1 MNPAKPK
8 NDITEK
14 IFKQTLNQQNNP
26 QSDAFK
32 RGLMAALAF
41 RATGI
46 KVNLNCPYTSGTADF
61 EEFWAGANEG
71 HKSWQALEEKKKLK
85 QKK

>member
-1 MNPAKPK
+1 LNPVKPK
-8 NDITEK
+8 TDITEK
-14 IFKQTLNQQNNP
+14 IFKHALNQQMTP
-26 QSDAFK
+26 MSDAFE

-41 RATGI
+41 RSTGI

-71 HKSWQALEEKKKLK
+71 HKSWQAHEEKKKLQ